1 MCQNHYSTS
10 PWCLAMSLSC
20 SCNENF
26 NKTWS
31 RMPNKR
37 KIWNLRQ
44 EKRKAK
50 VCPAHQRND
59 FNNSFTSLFIIKG
72 SRTTAPPPSPTPPK
86 KTAPNP
92 KTNPKPNPNPNRVT
106 IFLGG
111 NCLVAPI
118 PKTNPDLDL
127 NPNPNRGTIF
137 LGGGEGGNCSD
148 TIFKCWQENDITF
161 KRYNTSNQNS
171 S

>member
-72 SRTTAPPPSPTPPK
+72 SRTTAPPPPPPPPQK
-86 KTAPNP
+86 KSQKQMKWMQIKYVYMFI
-92 KTNPKPNPNPNRVT
+92 KTSKKQILKVALQNYSKISFERYKIKN
-106 IFLGG
+106 FLYLFFR
-111 NCLVAPI
+111 NFLV
-118 PKTNPDLDL
+118 K
-127 NPNPNRGTIF
+127 F
-137 LGGGEGGNCSD
+137 
-148 TIFKCWQENDITF
+148 FKQTS
-161 KRYNTSNQNS
+161 KR
-171 S
+171 